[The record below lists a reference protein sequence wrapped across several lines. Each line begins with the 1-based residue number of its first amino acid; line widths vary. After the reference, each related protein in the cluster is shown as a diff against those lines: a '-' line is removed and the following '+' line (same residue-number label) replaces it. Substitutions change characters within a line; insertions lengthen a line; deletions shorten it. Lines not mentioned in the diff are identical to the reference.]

1 MHCQLSSGSG
11 VVVSGV
17 KLTSQ
22 PNTNVE
28 APPGGRRPV
37 AGVETLP
44 LAGVATAAGR
54 PTAAATAGVLE
65 VTTGA
70 AEAEAMPAGAR
81 ACLEASLAQTPACA
95 WTRAPDQASLG
106 ESFWQS
112 HSEASAQIA
121 P

>member
-1 MHCQLSSGSG
+1 MSRRHRAGADP
-11 VVVSGV
+11 
-17 KLTSQ
+17 SQ
-22 PNTNVE
+22 ASKPCHW
-28 APPGGRRPV
+28 
-37 AGVETLP
+37 L
-44 LAGVATAAGR
+44 LVATAAGR